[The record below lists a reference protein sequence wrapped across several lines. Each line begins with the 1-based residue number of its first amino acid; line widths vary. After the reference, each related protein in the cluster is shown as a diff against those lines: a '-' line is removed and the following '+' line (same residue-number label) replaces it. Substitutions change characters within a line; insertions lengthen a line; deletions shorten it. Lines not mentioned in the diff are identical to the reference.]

1 VIRIAVSQQAQIAH
15 GYSIYAPPLQLFG
28 NYYWDVFV
36 KEEANPGQRS
46 VGQLVYSEFRISID

>member
-1 VIRIAVSQQAQIAH
+1 
-15 GYSIYAPPLQLFG
+15 LFG